1 MNMGIKK
8 IKEPE
13 NLYDISPVYYDALK
27 KRFLVK
33 AYNGWYELDTTQD
46 IFTKERKDNGSSKNK
61 S

>member
-33 AYNGWYELDTTQD
+33 AYNGWYELDTAIATD
-46 IFTKERKDNGSSKNK
+46 IKRKERK
-61 S
+61 